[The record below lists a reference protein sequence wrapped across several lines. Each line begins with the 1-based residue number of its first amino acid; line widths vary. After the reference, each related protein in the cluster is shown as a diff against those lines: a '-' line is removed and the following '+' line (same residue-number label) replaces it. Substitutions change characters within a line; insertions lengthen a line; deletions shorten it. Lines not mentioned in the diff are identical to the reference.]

1 MKPYPALLLC
11 IGIGFLVSWL
21 LGYVVIPWLH
31 KLKFGVTIRADG
43 PNWHKNKTGTPTMG
57 GFLFIVGSLV
67 SLAIVLVT
75 DKLMGGDLLAGNG
88 YDSDLTK
95 IKVFGGLIMAAA
107 YGIVGFADDYVKV
120 IKKRNEGLNRIQ
132 KSVGQIVV
140 MTAFLATLHR
150 AGATFM
156 FVPFAGMIEMPW
168 YVFWPL
174 GYICMSATVNA
185 VNFTDGVDG
194 LCASVTMTSTA
205 SLVIIAILRNM
216 LGMAL
221 IPAAVL
227 GALAGYLIWN
237 WHPARVMMG
246 DLGALFLGG
255 VVIAVAYCLDS
266 PWVILLSGII
276 YVIEF
281 MSDILQGIY
290 FRATHGKRLFLMAPI
305 HHHFEKKGWSEY
317 KICGV
322 FSAVNALGGAVAI
335 LLSWFGRAV

>member
-120 IKKRNEGLNRIQ
+120 IKKRNE
-132 KSVGQIVV
+132 
-140 MTAFLATLHR
+140 
-150 AGATFM
+150 
-156 FVPFAGMIEMPW
+156 
-168 YVFWPL
+168 
-174 GYICMSATVNA
+174 
-185 VNFTDGVDG
+185 
-194 LCASVTMTSTA
+194 
-205 SLVIIAILRNM
+205 
-216 LGMAL
+216 
-221 IPAAVL
+221 
-227 GALAGYLIWN
+227 
-237 WHPARVMMG
+237 
-246 DLGALFLGG
+246 
-255 VVIAVAYCLDS
+255 
-266 PWVILLSGII
+266 
-276 YVIEF
+276 
-281 MSDILQGIY
+281 
-290 FRATHGKRLFLMAPI
+290 
-305 HHHFEKKGWSEY
+305 
-317 KICGV
+317 
-322 FSAVNALGGAVAI
+322 
-335 LLSWFGRAV
+335 